1 MKTNYSSRQ
10 AGFSLVELLVAIV
23 LGAFLVLG
31 VVNVFTSTKQSS
43 VVENALARIQENGRL
58 AVELISSD
66 LHKAH
71 YSGCNS
77 VGGIVDV
84 VATGVTFEGVRGFER
99 AANNGV
105 WAPDP
110 TNAVL
115 TPISGIAR
123 EGSDVLSI
131 QLATSVGQNLLTAD
145 LSSNDGVAKL
155 SANPDCALG
164 TGDLVLVSS
173 CLTAHMFRVTN
184 TVSCTDPTAAVDL
197 EFDTTANLPLPI
209 EPGYR
214 YTDQSEIM
222 EFEAVTWFVADTG
235 RDLNGQDV
243 FALYRSSNGVAEEM
257 LEGVE
262 YLQLE
267 YGQRVGDQ
275 MRYVNALDASLDW
288 EEVVAVRFAI
298 LLQGFDRIRDQ
309 DDTEPYNL
317 LGTTILATG
326 DGAHSGGPVLR
337 RVFSTTATMRNRPY
351 DI

>member
-1 MKTNYSSRQ
+1 MKTNKVNRSV
-10 AGFSLVELLVAIV
+10 GFSLVELLIAIA

-31 VVNVFTSTKQSS
+31 VVNVFTATKQSS

-58 AVELISSD
+58 AIELVSAD

-84 VATGVTFEGVRGFER
+84 VATGVNFDGVRGFER
-99 AANNGV
+99 AATSGV
-105 WAPDP
+105 WAPEP
-110 TNAVL
+110 ANPIL
-115 TPISGIAR
+115 TPISSTAR
-123 EGSDVLSI
+123 KGSDVLSV
-131 QLATSVGQNLLTAD
+131 QMATSIGHNLLTDD

-155 SANPDCALG
+155 SANPDCAIE

-184 TVSCTDPTAAVDL
+184 TVACTDPASAVDL
-197 EFDTTANLPLPI
+197 EFDNTANLPLPI

-222 EFEAVTWFVADTG
+222 EYESVTWFVADTG
-235 RDLNGQDV
+235 RDLLGQDV

-267 YGQRVGDQ
+267 FGQRVGGQ
-275 MRYVNALDASLDW
+275 MRYVNAVDANLDW
-288 EEVVAVRFAI
+288 DEVVAVRFAI
-298 LLQGFDRIRDQ
+298 LLQGYDQIRNE
-309 DDTEPYNL
+309 DDAEPYNL
-317 LGTTILATG
+317 LGTTILASG
-326 DGAHSGGPVLR
+326 DGAHSGGRVLR
-337 RVFSTTATMRNRPY
+337 RIFSTTATMRNSPY